1 LTPLHVCPQRAGRGI
16 CSFKHMDLWPVIP
29 YAAGVL
35 LWIVAALILA

>member
-1 LTPLHVCPQRAGRGI
+1 
-16 CSFKHMDLWPVIP
+16 MDLWPVIP